1 MHRDTPVNSGGIPY
15 NRIMPNQPVLYIVAT
30 PIGDPGDI
38 TLRAVETL
46 TAVDLVIC
54 EEPKQGRAL
63 LSRLNIPQKK
73 LVELNE
79 HNEAEQVPEL
89 IKEMLIHTLSAA
101 LISDC
106 GTPVFSDPGT
116 LLIQQ
121 AVEMG
126 IRVSPVPGASS
137 LIAALSVADRPLK
150 QFYFGGFLSRVPED
164 RRKELSRL
172 RSLRVPLIL
181 MDTPYRMAAL
191 LEDVAK
197 TFGKGAPVTLACDLT
212 LPAEKVYRGSAGEVL
227 LQIQRKKA
235 EFILI
240 VY

>member
-1 MHRDTPVNSGGIPY
+1 MQS
-15 NRIMPNQPVLYIVAT
+15 QPVLYIVAT
-30 PIGDPGDI
+30 PIGDPSDI
-38 TLRAVETL
+38 TLRAIETL
-46 TAVDLVIC
+46 RAVDLIIC

-63 LSRLNIPQKK
+63 LSRLGITPRK
-73 LVELNE
+73 LVEINE

-89 IKEMLIHTLSAA
+89 IKEMLIHTFTAA

-126 IRVSPVPGASS
+126 IRVSPIPGASS
-137 LIAALSVADRPLK
+137 LIAALSLVDRPLK

-164 RRKELSRL
+164 RRKELTRL

-191 LEDVAK
+191 LEDVVK
-197 TFGKGAPVTLACDLT
+197 TFGKGAPITLACDLT
-212 LPAEKVYRGSAGEVL
+212 LPEEKIYRGSVGDVL
-227 LQIQRKKA
+227 AQVQRKKA

>member
-1 MHRDTPVNSGGIPY
+1 MQS
-15 NRIMPNQPVLYIVAT
+15 QPVLYIVAT
-30 PIGDPGDI
+30 PIGDPSDI

-46 TAVDLVIC
+46 RAVDLIIC
-54 EEPKQGRAL
+54 EEPKQGRVL
-63 LSRLNIPQKK
+63 LSRLGITPRK
-73 LVELNE
+73 LVEINE

-89 IKEMLIHTLSAA
+89 IKEMLIHTFTAA

-126 IRVSPVPGASS
+126 IRVSPIPGASS
-137 LIAALSVADRPLK
+137 LIAALSLVDRPLK

-164 RRKELSRL
+164 RRKELTRL

-191 LEDVAK
+191 LEDVVK
-197 TFGKGAPVTLACDLT
+197 TFGKGAPITLACDLT
-212 LPAEKVYRGSAGEVL
+212 LPEEKIYRGSVGDVL
-227 LQIQRKKA
+227 AQVQRKKA

>member
-1 MHRDTPVNSGGIPY
+1 MQS
-15 NRIMPNQPVLYIVAT
+15 QPVLYIVAT
-30 PIGDPGDI
+30 PIGDPSDI

-46 TAVDLVIC
+46 RAVDLIIC

-63 LSRLNIPQKK
+63 LSRLGITPRK
-73 LVELNE
+73 LVEINE

-89 IKEMLIHTLSAA
+89 IKEMLIHTFTAA

-126 IRVSPVPGASS
+126 IRVSPIPGASS
-137 LIAALSVADRPLK
+137 LIAALSLVDRPLK

-164 RRKELSRL
+164 RRKELTRL

-191 LEDVAK
+191 LEDVVK
-197 TFGKGAPVTLACDLT
+197 TFGKGAPITLACDLT
-212 LPAEKVYRGSAGEVL
+212 LPEEKIYRGSVGDVL
-227 LQIQRKKA
+227 AQVQRKKA